1 MNILRAVTK
10 MNDCFNQKIQ
20 RQILFDMAD
29 LLQELNPNNYPAF
42 AFAWLELISHQ
53 LFMPHF
59 IKIQPSQTNQF
70 NQNANGAQTP
80 GENN

>member
-1 MNILRAVTK
+1 MNILLLFRPNVPQ
-10 MNDCFNQKIQ
+10 MSECFNQKTQ

-42 AFAWLELISHQ
+42 AFAWLELISHK

-59 IKIQPSQTNQF
+59 IKTQQSQPNQF
-70 NQNANGAQTP
+70 N
-80 GENN
+80 

>member
-1 MNILRAVTK
+1 

-29 LLQELNPNNYPAF
+29 LLQELNPNYYPAF
-42 AFAWLELISHQ
+42 AFAWLELISHK

-59 IKIQPSQTNQF
+59 IKSQPPQLNQF
-70 NQNANGAQTP
+70 NQNA
-80 GENN
+80 